1 MTKNDQWKLTA
12 EAKAKAKQEK
22 NGNGNGEKN
31 AGGKPRAKGK
41 AKAKATAKAKAKA
54 VAKAKAKAKSRAAA
68 KAKGKGKAKAKAAPR
83 ARATGRNRPIGIDDI
98 MQPLPPGVP
107 EALGLPPAP
116 PSPPK
121 TSSASCTSPPG
132 TENKKAQ
139 PAMKRP
145 AAKSSSRSKKAKTE
159 TGDAAPADASSST
172 VKDLE
177 RKGLVPNTFGGRA
190 KPPQGWALDKYA
202 RTAAAFKENIEA
214 KLTQDQAQ
222 SPGLVRPRIFKQY
235 IQNRNVILILIPSI
249 SGLKG

>member
-1 MTKNDQWKLTA
+1 MGTGMVRKMLGENPGRKARLRPRQLQKRKL
-12 EAKAKAKQEK
+12 KAA
-22 NGNGNGEKN
+22 
-31 AGGKPRAKGK
+31 
-41 AKAKATAKAKAKA
+41 
-54 VAKAKAKAKSRAAA
+54 AKAKAKSRAAA
-68 KAKGKGKAKAKAAPR
+68 KAN
-83 ARATGRNRPIGIDDI
+83 RNRPIGIDDI
-98 MQPLPPGVP
+98 LQPLPPGVP
-107 EALGLPPAP
+107 QALGFPTAP
-116 PSPPK
+116 PSTP
-121 TSSASCTSPPG
+121 SASTSPPG

-145 AAKSSSRSKKAKTE
+145 AAKSSPRSKKAKTE
-159 TGDAAPADASSST
+159 TGDAAPADASSSM

-190 KPPQGWALDKYA
+190 KPSQGWALDKYA